1 MWLIIALVAIWG
13 TVLVAW
19 LVSRVLAI
27 VEARNSPTIRYR
39 QSGSDVRK
47 GTMALVFCIV
57 VIVLNYVKILRY
69 GSFIP
74 LACCILFC
82 FREMAIIQH
91 IAYAHQIVSNEAI
104 GTLVTQYSVFRCPY
118 PKLCS
123 SDKT

>member
-47 GTMALVFCIV
+47 GTIAVVFCV
-57 VIVLNYVKILRY
+57 VVVVLFFR
-69 GSFIP
+69 
-74 LACCILFC
+74 LFSG
-82 FREMAIIQH
+82 
-91 IAYAHQIVSNEAI
+91 Y
-104 GTLVTQYSVFRCPY
+104 YY
-118 PKLCS
+118 
-123 SDKT
+123 